1 VCEARNLLFA
11 PLPLRAGPGY
21 GPGVPSSI
29 AGLVAGMRL
38 LFAAVGV
45 FTTIAGLATQSTV
58 VALNSAG
65 VIGLAGLV
73 IGGGFYISMRDETN
87 TPEEQIQRVKVTL
100 IVLAIVT
107 PLSAFLFFVV
117 GEGLREEESG
127 VNLLTIMGLVTLIF
141 YAFIAAAGWKMIL
154 PEIQDTKTCPD
165 CANQVLQA
173 ARKCQHCGYRFEPQ
187 T

>member
-1 VCEARNLLFA
+1 MS
-11 PLPLRAGPGY
+11 
-21 GPGVPSSI
+21 SSI
-29 AGLVAGMRL
+29 SGLVTGMRA

-73 IGGGFYISMRDETN
+73 IGGIFYFSMRDDIDK
-87 TPEEQIQRVKVTL
+87 PEDQIQRVKVTL
-100 IVLAIVT
+100 IILAIVT

-127 VNLLTIMGLVTLIF
+127 VNLLTIMGLATLLF
-141 YAFIAAAGWKMIL
+141 YAFIASIGWKLIL
-154 PEIQDTKTCPD
+154 PQVQDTKACPD

-173 ARKCQHCGYRFEPQ
+173 ARKCQFCGYRFEPE